1 MDNLELLKI
10 ANEEIE
16 NLKCEIEK
24 LKKEND
30 MLREFKKERE

>member
-1 MDNLELLKI
+1 MENLELLKI

-16 NLKCEIEK
+16 RLQNEIEK

-30 MLREFKKERE
+30 ALRTSLSK